1 MIHILVVG
9 TGAVGSLYGGM
20 LSRLETVKVSFLCRS
35 DYEHI
40 SRHGVNIQS
49 VWKNFHFHP
58 DQVIKWDASTDRSF
72 DYVLVSTKVLTDINP
87 FTEYGRFV
95 GKQTTIVLLQN
106 GIGIEE
112 PVQRSFPNTEIISG
126 LAFTCIHRISP
137 GQIHH
142 IDYGHI
148 SIGLYTK
155 NASVEKTK
163 VLSDLFNQAGVPC
176 EFSEDIVKARWKK
189 LVWNAAFNPLSV
201 LTKSNTTEILENVNT
216 LELTKSIMQEV
227 CKLAELDSH
236 PLPADTISQFITM
249 TLNMNPYK
257 TSMLLDFE
265 SGRQMEIEAIL
276 GNAIRYAN
284 QYMLDTPYLKS
295 IYSLLSLLQKKYV

>member
-20 LSRLETVKVSFLCRS
+20 LSQLENVKVSFLCRS

-40 SRHGVNIQS
+40 SKQGINIQS

-58 DQVIKWDASTDRSF
+58 HQVIKRGVSIDQPF
-72 DYVLVSTKVLTDINP
+72 DYCIVATKVLPEIDPIK
-87 FTEYGRFV
+87 EYGKFI
-95 GKQTTIVLLQN
+95 KEQTSIVLLQN
-106 GIGIEE
+106 GIRIEE
-112 PVQRSFPNTEIISG
+112 PVQNSFPHTEIISG
-126 LAFTCIHRISP
+126 LAFTCIHRNSP

-148 SIGLYTK
+148 SIGLYSK
-155 NASVEKTK
+155 NMSINK
-163 VLSDLFNQAGVPC
+163 VKILSDLFNKAGVPC
-176 EFSEDIVKARWKK
+176 ELSEDIVKARWKK

-201 LTKSNTTEILENVNT
+201 LTKSNTTEILENVHT

-227 CKLAELDSH
+227 CQLASLDSH
-236 PLPADTISQFITM
+236 PLPPDTVSQFITM

-265 SGRQMEIEAIL
+265 LGRKMEIEAIL
-276 GNAIRYAN
+276 GNTIRYAN
-284 QYMLDTPYLKS
+284 KYKLDTPYLKS
-295 IYSLLSLLQKKYV
+295 IYSLLQLLKP